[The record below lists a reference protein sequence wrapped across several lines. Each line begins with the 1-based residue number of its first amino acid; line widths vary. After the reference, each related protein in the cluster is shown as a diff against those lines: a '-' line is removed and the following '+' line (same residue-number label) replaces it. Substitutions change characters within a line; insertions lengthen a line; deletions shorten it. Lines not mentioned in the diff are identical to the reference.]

1 METLEKANEVS
12 LNLEEFKHPSHS
24 ETKEDL
30 TDDAEETLNSA
41 MKKLGNLFKFSIE
54 KTECI
59 NSNDLSEI
67 QLNQIFIKLSQIKK
81 KIDCSILS
89 SDKQSP
95 PSLQE
100 KIIPNKLK
108 TMNGFLF
115 FSYCK
120 VNEFKIPS
128 NIYNANT
135 GVNTINSNIST
146 NDFKIT
152 NKIKDFNLLI
162 MKDENWFILNSN
174 DLNFKIPSLNFGTL
188 AGYKFFS
195 NFSVVDFENEQPLIL
210 FLVVYNY
217 VCALKIYNY
226 NSSSESNYL
235 KNEKKYEILF
245 QREFSNSNLLLFLG
259 SEEVSK
265 KYHKFYILSKP
276 GQKMILF
283 HCKYKKKLNKIKVT
297 FEEKNL
303 ENSLKLPNE
312 KIIGIKND
320 IKENESCLGNS
331 NSNMLQLSRVIVT
344 NSTELF
350 FYDKPTNKIFSMN
363 KYKFN
368 KIKALN
374 SGNCNSNNEKME
386 KCSNLGDWKNF
397 LVMTDKQQEVSNLYL
412 ITDELINSSSMGNSI
427 LINIW
432 KIKNNFNEN
441 KQEKSE
447 KPSKEIQYENIDY
460 EKIQTIQIK
469 SSCIEDSQEVGMYN
483 FSTIDEF
490 HFALCLYE
498 HDEILVFR
506 MKSFPSRDHNQ
517 PSQSFFLIESIY
529 ELNFQELYACMFD
542 YQILSDHNIL
552 ELILYQ
558 EEEFLKYEIDLKKG
572 IKTTQIS
579 VMELSNGKIYNNSEK
594 NPNTSSNKSNC
605 NLNSK
610 TKSIIIS
617 SINKNTENPSPTSMN
632 SQNMQIPISSPGEGD
647 PGESK
652 NLILDFKKSLS
663 EKIIT
668 GIETKLDKLIN
679 SKMNMFAEGLNN
691 KLSDVFSFMKKQTE
705 ELEDIRKKN
714 NDAMINVTNVILK
727 LQENVKIKNNNPQ
740 QVTGQVCGSVNVN
753 SNNLSNNAGNINSST
768 NCNSANPYLYPGTPF
783 INPNN
788 LNTNNI
794 NNLNLYNT
802 NPKLYA
808 YMMNL
813 GLNQNVMSMI
823 NSQSCN
829 NNLSL
834 QNDLTKRTQNIQS
847 QPFGQFNTN
856 NTNTNTNMSNTV
868 SNCNIKNQN
877 LQGPQNQLNMNLS
890 SNGNQNVPQ
899 YNFPAV
905 NSQNIIRVNQPY
917 QNYAVGYNPNLFSNS
932 SNQYLNLNYNPQNF
946 QNLSTTGN
954 CEIPTDNKY
963 KEDQLVLEIMEKK
976 FSEIK
981 NEEEQLMKSIL
992 EGDINLSLDFKKEN
1006 KEVINYSSDSKYN
1019 FFYCSF

>member
-1 METLEKANEVS
+1 METLEKANEVTPK
-12 LNLEEFKHPSHS
+12 LNIEDCKRPSHS

-30 TDDAEETLNSA
+30 PEDPEEIFNTPTKDSE
-41 MKKLGNLFKFSIE
+41 NLFKFNIE
-54 KTECI
+54 KVESI

-67 QLNQIFIKLSQIKK
+67 QLNQIYVKLSEIKN
-81 KIDCSILS
+81 KIDCAILS
-89 SDKQSP
+89 SDKPSP

-108 TMNGFLF
+108 SMNGFLF
-115 FSYCK
+115 FTYCK

-135 GVNTINSNIST
+135 GVNPINSNINT

-152 NKIKDFNLLI
+152 NKIKDFNFLI
-162 MKDENWFILNSN
+162 MKDENRFILNSS

-195 NFSVVDFENEQPLIL
+195 NFSVVDFENEQPLIV

-217 VCALKIYNY
+217 VCVLKIYN
-226 NSSSESNYL
+226 NSNTSSENNTG
-235 KNEKKYEILF
+235 KNEKKFDILF

-303 ENSLKLPNE
+303 ENSLKLPTE
-312 KIIGIKND
+312 KILKSET
-320 IKENESCLGNS
+320 KENENCLN
-331 NSNMLQLSRVIVT
+331 NNNMLQLSRVIVT
-344 NSTELF
+344 NSTEIF
-350 FYDKPTNKIFSMN
+350 FYDKPTNKIYLMN

-374 SGNCNSNNEKME
+374 NNNVNSDKSEK
-386 KCSNLGDWKNF
+386 SSTSITSDLGDWKNF
-397 LVMTDKQQEVSNLYL
+397 LVVADKQQEVSNLYL
-412 ITDELINSSSMGNSI
+412 ITDELINSSNTGSSI
-427 LINIW
+427 LIKIW
-432 KIKNNFNEN
+432 KIKNNFNES
-441 KQEKSE
+441 KPE
-447 KPSKEIQYENIDY
+447 KPEKPTKDIQFENIEY

-469 SSCIEDSQEVGMYN
+469 SKSMEDSQGIGMYN
-483 FSTIDEF
+483 FTTIDEF
-490 HFALCLYE
+490 HFSLCLYE
-498 HDEILVFR
+498 HDEILIFK
-506 MKSFPSRDHNQ
+506 MKSFPSQDSAQ
-517 PSQSFFLIESIY
+517 PAQSNFLIESIY

-542 YQILSDHNIL
+542 YQILSDNIL
-552 ELILYQ
+552 ELVLYQ

-572 IKTTQIS
+572 IKNSKVS
-579 VMELSNGKIYNNSEK
+579 VLEFSNGKSNSDK
-594 NPNTSSNKSNC
+594 NFKTASNKNNL

-610 TKSIIIS
+610 NKSIAIS
-617 SINKNTENPSPTSMN
+617 SIIKNSDNPSPTSTN
-632 SQNMQIPISSPGEGD
+632 SNNIQIPMSSSLGEGEAGD
-647 PGESK
+647 TK
-652 NLILDFKKSLS
+652 TLILDFKKSLS

-679 SKMNMFAEGLNN
+679 SKMNMFAEGLNS

-705 ELEDIRKKN
+705 DLEDIRKRN
-714 NDAMINVTNVILK
+714 NDAMVNVTNLILK
-727 LQENVKIKNNNPQ
+727 AQENVKSKNNN
-740 QVTGQVCGSVNVN
+740 
-753 SNNLSNNAGNINSST
+753 NL
-768 NCNSANPYLYPGTPF
+768 
-783 INPNN
+783 
-788 LNTNNI
+788 

-802 NPKLYA
+802 NPKLYS

-823 NSQSCN
+823 NSQSNN

-834 QNDLTKRTQNIQS
+834 QNDLTKRTQNLQN
-847 QPFGQFNTN
+847 QPIGQFNINPNPN
-856 NTNTNTNMSNTV
+856 N
-868 SNCNIKNQN
+868 NIKNQS
-877 LQGPQNQLNMNLS
+877 LQNPQNQPNILSTSSQGNMNLVA
-890 SNGNQNVPQ
+890 NNNQNMPP
-899 YNFPAV
+899 YNFHPV
-905 NSQNIIRVNQPY
+905 NTQNILRTNQLY
-917 QNYAVGYNPNLFSNS
+917 QNYAVGYSPNTNNLFPNS
-932 SNQYLNLNYNPQNF
+932 GNQYLNYNLQNLQNF
-946 QNLSTTGN
+946 NTTTLTGN
-954 CEIPTDNKY
+954 CEMPTDNKY

-992 EGDINLSLDFKKEN
+992 EGEINLSLDFKKET
-1006 KEVINYSSDSKYN
+1006 KEVMNYSSDSKK
-1019 FFYCSF
+1019 